1 MTTRQAAH
9 RARRVANGA
18 RQKSFL
24 LSPEVVEKLERL
36 SVGFGSATKAVEAL
50 ILAAGD

>member
-9 RARRVANGA
+9 RARRVAKGA

-24 LSPEVVEKLERL
+24 LSPAVVEKLEKL
-36 SVGFGSATKAVEAL
+36 AGVYGSETKAVAAL
-50 ILAAGD
+50 ILAAD